1 MRLFGK
7 NDRIKHEQYG
17 FGTITSTDE
26 QYTVIEFDEHG
37 RKMFVTTMVSLEP
50 TNEPAPTPAPRA
62 KRARKTKKAADG
74 TAAPATKKAAT
85 KKKAKSKTKD

>member
-1 MRLFGK
+1 MKLFGK

-17 FGTITSTDE
+17 FGTISSTDE

-62 KRARKTKKAADG
+62 KRARKAKKAAAESDAP
-74 TAAPATKKAAT
+74 AAPAKKT
-85 KKKAKSKTKD
+85 RAKKTKA